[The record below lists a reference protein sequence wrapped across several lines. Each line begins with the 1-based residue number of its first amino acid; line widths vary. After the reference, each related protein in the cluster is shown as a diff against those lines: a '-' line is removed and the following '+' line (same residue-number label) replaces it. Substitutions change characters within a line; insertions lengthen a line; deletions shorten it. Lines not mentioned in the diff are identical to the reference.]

1 MKRRRHSWRKRL
13 LSILAVVGVG
23 LFGVQG
29 VVVGL
34 HLACHADHGPAGPV
48 QDCAVC
54 AHFWMN
60 PAAPVTVTSLPLP
73 AIAIAVRSPGDHL
86 SPSAPLVRAC
96 VRAPPTLV
104 S

>member
-13 LSILAVVGVG
+13 LTLIAVVAVGV
-23 LFGVQG
+23 LASQG
-29 VVVGL
+29 VVAGL
-34 HLACHADHGPAGPV
+34 HLGCHADHDPAGPV
-48 QDCAVC
+48 QNCAVC
-54 AHFWMN
+54 AHFWLN
-60 PAAPVTVTSLPLP
+60 PAVPVAVTMLPPPASAVTLP
-73 AIAIAVRSPGDHL
+73 SPGDHL